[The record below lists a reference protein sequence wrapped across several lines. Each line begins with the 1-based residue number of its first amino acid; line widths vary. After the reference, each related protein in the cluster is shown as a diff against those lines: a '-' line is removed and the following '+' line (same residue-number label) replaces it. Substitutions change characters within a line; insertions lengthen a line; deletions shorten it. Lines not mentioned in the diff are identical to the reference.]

1 MGAALGSQ
9 DHPVWLVYD
18 FRRTSRLNELYYGSK
33 LKSLERTNLLMEI
46 LIASTSSSSAIAS
59 FAFWKTG
66 AGQSFWQALLVI
78 TAVIAILKPFL
89 SYAKRIK
96 KYDELLNF
104 YRLISHDLREL
115 CSDIEQ
121 DRAYSAKHQ
130 RRYKEIRGRLRQSIN
145 GSPERLEDKKTKER
159 CEKQVLAELEPNQ
172 FYIPEGD
179 LK

>member
-1 MGAALGSQ
+1 MDSQ

-33 LKSLERTNLLMEI
+33 LASLERKNLLMEVI
-46 LIASTSSSSAIAS
+46 IAMTSSTSAIAS
-59 FAFWKTG
+59 FAFWRTG

-78 TAVIAILKPFL
+78 TAVVAVFKPFL
-89 SYAKRIK
+89 NYSKKIR

-115 CSDIEQ
+115 CDDISQ

-130 RRYKEIRGRLRQSIN
+130 KRYKEIKGRLRQN
-145 GSPERLEDKKTKER
+145 VNRSPDRLEDKKTKKR
-159 CEKQVLAELEPNQ
+159 CERQVLAEITPDQ
-172 FYIPEGD
+172 FYIPEGESN
-179 LK
+179 